1 MTLRDLAAMAE
12 ARTQDA
18 WSHTSALLALL
29 ANVHR
34 DPKKHRVYKPAD
46 FDPTSQRNSF
56 RRPRRND
63 GLPKVDIAVLKQV
76 FVDRQ
81 PATSHRKESS

>member
-1 MTLRDLAAMAE
+1 MAE
-12 ARTQDA
+12 ARA
-18 WSHTSALLALL
+18 HESWSHTSALLALL

-46 FDPTSQRNSF
+46 FDPTRSRTGP
-56 RRPRRND
+56 RKARRNES
-63 GLPKVDIAVLKQV
+63 LPWVGIEVLKQV

-81 PATSHRKESS
+81 PTSPHGKESS

>member
-1 MTLRDLAAMAE
+1 MAE
-12 ARTQDA
+12 SRTKES

-46 FDPTSQRNSF
+46 FDPT
-56 RRPRRND
+56 RPRPRNGTHNTRRNE
-63 GLPKVDIAVLKQV
+63 GLPQVGIEVLKQV

-81 PATSHRKESS
+81 PSTSHGKESS

>member
-1 MTLRDLAAMAE
+1 MAE
-12 ARTQDA
+12 ARTHES

-46 FDPTSQRNSF
+46 FDPTHSRTGP
-56 RRPRRND
+56 RKTRRNE
-63 GLPKVDIAVLKQV
+63 GLPKVGIEVLKQV

-81 PATSHRKESS
+81 PSTSQGKESS